1 MHNFTS
7 NDLLLYLL
15 NDLPIEQ
22 RPGLEAAMANDP
34 ELRLEL
40 DELKQGLAEVS
51 SFELQPNPKSMEI
64 VLSELQQQHIGLHI
78 V

>member
-15 NDLPIEQ
+15 N
-22 RPGLEAAMANDP
+22 
-34 ELRLEL
+34 EL
-40 DELKQGLAEVS
+40 DPMRRADLETSLAVNPDRQRELEELKQGLAEVEA
-51 SFELQPNPKSMEI
+51 FELQPHPKSMEI
-64 VLSELQQQHIGLHI
+64 VLSELQQHSDLHI